1 MGIGFLV
8 GLLLGTVI
16 VVVLILW
23 LIHIDG
29 KDFEK
34 TKELFKGI
42 TFDDFEI
49 YDIENVT
56 DIRMDDGTEYGR
68 TYNRLNRIG
77 AFNDHEG
84 FMHIDDYELAI
95 GKIVSIKE
103 YQIAKAKVKLADGNT
118 YEFERVIMD
127 AYGNNVEDMY
137 SSKIQK
143 DEVINIH
150 PDSKGEL
157 YVGLGSYT
165 DIR

>member
-16 VVVLILW
+16 VVVLLLW

-49 YDIENVT
+49 YDTELVT
-56 DIRMDDGTEYGR
+56 DIRMNDGTEYGS
-68 TYNRLNRIG
+68 TFNRLNREG
-77 AFNDHEG
+77 AFNDSEG

-95 GKIVSIKE
+95 DKIVSIKE
-103 YQIAKAKVKLADGNT
+103 YQIAKARAKLADGNT
-118 YEFERVIMD
+118 YEFQRVVMD
-127 AYGNNVEDMY
+127 AYGNIEDIY
-137 SSKIQK
+137 TSNILKEQ
-143 DEVINIH
+143 VIGVY
-150 PDSKGEL
+150 PDSKGDL
-157 YVGLGSYT
+157 RVGLGSYT

>member
-16 VVVLILW
+16 VVVLLLW

-49 YDIENVT
+49 YDTELVT
-56 DIRMDDGTEYGR
+56 DIRMNDGTEYGS
-68 TYNRLNRIG
+68 TFNRLNREG
-77 AFNDHEG
+77 AFNDSEG

-95 GKIVSIKE
+95 DKIVSMKD
-103 YQIAKAKVKLADGNT
+103 YQIAKARVKLADGNT
-118 YEFERVIMD
+118 YEFQRVIID
-127 AYGNNVEDMY
+127 AYDNIQDIY
-137 SSKIQK
+137 SSNIQK
-143 DEVINIH
+143 DEVINVH
-150 PDSKGEL
+150 PDSKGNL
-157 YVGLGSYT
+157 RVGLGSYT